1 MTTTNE
7 SSTDNRF
14 YRETTTRPADGGPA
28 FPSGLTAKEVKFANG
43 HVEGAYVSEFAS
55 SATGLSLRDYFAAKA
70 LIGLIAEPFIE
81 GSGSTVS
88 HLAKGLPLDKPGD
101 LFARASYLLADAM
114 LKARG

>member
-43 HVEGAYVSEFAS
+43 RVEGAYVSEFAS
-55 SATGLSLRDYFAAKA
+55 SATGLSLRDYFAAKV
-70 LIGLIAEPFIE
+70 LQGLMANEQFPPPRPIEQARTREEMADEIA
-81 GSGSTVS
+81 G
-88 HLAKGLPLDKPGD
+88 A
-101 LFARASYLLADAM
+101 AYRMADAM